1 MSVSWGDR
9 PGSIKSTSGPQ
20 SVTTGHVLTGTT
32 SRTVAQALAAGYSP
46 VIYSGLYR
54 SNIAL
59 DFLGSDV
66 WNVDV
71 TYGPYERKEP
81 EVGDFK
87 WSFQTGGGTKHLTQS
102 IATIARYPTAGAADH
117 KGAIGLNENGD
128 VEGVDIPEAAFEWT
142 EDRKLLLASYGWT
155 YSGIVGELTYKTND
169 AEFRGLPI
177 GSVLFKGATGSQS
190 AKDPLILELTYT
202 FAYSPNVTG
211 KVVGGITGI
220 SKKGWEYLWVEYQ
233 TIPGTP
239 DNARLPK
246 PPIQANVEQVYE
258 SGDFSLLGIGTT

>member
-1 MSVSWGDR
+1 MSVTWGDR
-9 PGSIKSTSGPQ
+9 PGSIKSTSSPA

-32 SRTVAQALAAGYSP
+32 SRTIAQALAAGYSP
-46 VIYSGLYR
+46 TIYSGLYR

-59 DFLGSDV
+59 DHLGSDV

-71 TYGPYERKEP
+71 TYGPYEKKEP

-102 IATIARYPTAGAADH
+102 ISTIARYPAATAVDH
-117 KGAIGLNENGD
+117 KGTIGLNENGD
-128 VEGVDIPEAAFEWT
+128 VEGVDIPDVAFEWT

-155 YSGIVGELTYKTND
+155 YSSIVGGLTYKVND
-169 AEFRGLPI
+169 AAFRGLPI

-190 AKDPLILELTYT
+190 AKDPLILEMTYT
-202 FAYSPNVTG
+202 FAYSPNVTN
-211 KVVGGITGI
+211 KIVGEITGI
-220 SKKGWEYLWVEYQ
+220 AKKGWEYLWVEYN
-233 TIPGTP
+233 TEDGGL
-239 DNARLPK
+239 DAKKLPK
-246 PPIQANVEQVYE
+246 RPTQVNIEQVYE